1 MVSKLNE
8 EIVGKVKAY
17 GDLNLSYREIA
28 SKCRVS
34 YNSVHYF

>member
-1 MVSKLNE
+1 MVLKLNE

-17 GDLNLSYREIA
+17 GDLNLSYRKIA
-28 SKCRVS
+28 DKCRVS